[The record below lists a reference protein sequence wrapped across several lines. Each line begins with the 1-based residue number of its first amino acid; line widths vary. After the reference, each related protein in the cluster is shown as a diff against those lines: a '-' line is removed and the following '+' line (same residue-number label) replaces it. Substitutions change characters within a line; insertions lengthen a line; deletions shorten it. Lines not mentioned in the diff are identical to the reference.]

1 MRFVVALPCGL
12 WAATVPRWLCVT
24 LRCFGVMFHSASL
37 NGVLRAFRVCMFM
50 CRVPCSKFVVCH
62 MQWQARMTIYYGA
75 DGDALPLCGDERV
88 AKVML

>member
-1 MRFVVALPCGL
+1 MRPLGCHGASVALRHAALL
-12 WAATVPRWLCVT
+12 WRYVPLSKFKRCAACVS
-24 LRCFGVMFHSASL
+24 CVSGA
-37 NGVLRAFRVCMFM
+37 M